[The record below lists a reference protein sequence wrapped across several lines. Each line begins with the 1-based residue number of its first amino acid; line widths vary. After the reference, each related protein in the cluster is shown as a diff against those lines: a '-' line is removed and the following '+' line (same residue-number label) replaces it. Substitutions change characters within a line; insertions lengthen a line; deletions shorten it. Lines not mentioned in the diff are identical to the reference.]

1 MIKRKQL
8 APPRDGTVHSADSHP
23 EGQHTTPGPSPVVV
37 IRSPATGENRT
48 CLGCRTAVLLAFG
61 IVLGCG
67 LTLRILLP
75 ASCGVPASA
84 GPWGLQTRLE
94 KARVAMWGAQ
104 VVASRPTVVLLG
116 DSMVA
121 KAYDAEAGQSWAGG
135 MQSWYGSK
143 ADVISRGLPG
153 YNTRWAS
160 AKMPQLF
167 PTGIVPPALVVVC
180 FGANDAAVKAL
191 SPAQHVPIPE
201 FKKNLLSIIKYVQS
215 ISENTLVLVLTPPPV
230 DEEKLGQ
237 ALRGGALRCGLTS
250 GLVAMNDAA
259 ENAVACARFA
269 SNPTGLPDRLL
280 TQTKIYATAVMAVAN
295 EAGVAALDI
304 WNVLEPE
311 TMLSDG
317 FHLNS
322 DGHRALLEAVQV
334 KIRRA
339 YPSLIPSDMPHDP
352 LAPRWDS
359 LVGVAEADV
368 PLSPPPPEADHE
380 GTKFEASLSALGE
393 RTMVEIGC
401 AAQAKLV
408 ADALA
413 AVPASDKDCTEDSL
427 QRSDAS
433 EDNSAVVSDGASEEG
448 DHAVNLGVA
457 LVLILLVAALIL
469 GHSLEIRHIQ
479 VLHEA
484 GGALLIGVAGGA
496 VLRLTGGEGSG
507 PLAVTHATILVSVKP
522 VLYDC
527 AHSVQQHTS
536 SSLCINSRLHA
547 LSLMLSVSAQLST
560 DCRQ

>member
-23 EGQHTTPGPSPVVV
+23 EGQRTTPGPSPVVV
-37 IRSPATGENRT
+37 VRSPASGENP
-48 CLGCRTAVLLAFG
+48 CLCCRTAVVLAFG

-67 LTLRILLP
+67 LTLRFLLP
-75 ASCGVPASA
+75 PSCGVPASA
-84 GPWGLQTRLE
+84 GPWGLQEHLQT
-94 KARVAMWGAQ
+94 ARVAMWGAP

-116 DSMVA
+116 DSMAA
-121 KAYDAEAGQSWAGG
+121 KAYDAEGGQSWAGG

-160 AKMPQLF
+160 ARMPQLF
-167 PTGIVPPALVVVC
+167 PVGMVPPALVVVC
-180 FGANDAAVKAL
+180 FGANDAAVKTL

-201 FKKNLLSIIKYVQS
+201 FKENLLSIIKYIQS
-215 ISENTLVLVLTPPPV
+215 LSENTLVLVLTPPPV
-230 DEEKLGQ
+230 DEGKLGQ

-250 GLVAMNDAA
+250 GLVATNDAA

-280 TQTKIYATAVMAVAN
+280 TQTKIYATAVMAVSS

-304 WNVLEPE
+304 WNTLEPE

-322 DGHRALLEAVQV
+322 DGHKALLEAVQV
-334 KIRRA
+334 KIRRV

-359 LVGVAEADV
+359 LVGVTEADV
-368 PLSPPPPEADHE
+368 PPLPTEADHE
-380 GTKFEASLSALGE
+380 DTKFESSLSAIGE
-393 RTMVEIGC
+393 QTMVAIGC
-401 AAQAKLV
+401 AEQAKLV
-408 ADALA
+408 TDALA
-413 AVPASDKDCTEDSL
+413 AVPASDKGCPQHSL
-427 QRSDAS
+427 QKTNTSDGKI
-433 EDNSAVVSDGASEEG
+433 VSDGESEGER
-448 DHAVNLGVA
+448 HAVNLGVA
-457 LVLILLVAALIL
+457 LVLILLLAALIL
-469 GHSLEIRHIQ
+469 GHSLEIRHVQ

-484 GGALLIGVAGGA
+484 GGALLIGVAGGV

-507 PLAVTHATILVSVKP
+507 SLAVTHAAILVSVK
-522 VLYDC
+522 
-527 AHSVQQHTS
+527 SV
-536 SSLCINSRLHA
+536 
-547 LSLMLSVSAQLST
+547 
-560 DCRQ
+560 